1 LGSVEGFPYVVHDL
15 GRLGAE
21 LSGREAEHDDLVLVS
36 SAVEDVH
43 RVRVARR

>member
-1 LGSVEGFPYVVHDL
+1 MFSPNTPFG
-15 GRLGAE
+15 
-21 LSGREAEHDDLVLVS
+21 SGRPNWGS